1 MIQNGVAVFLLSQ
14 IPTLIFILIM
24 LLSTF
29 IGYKRGLIK
38 SSILL
43 FHAVMAF
50 VICAIL
56 YALLSKQ
63 DFFNYAIVKYIN
75 YFLGENG
82 LQNKLGVDVELNNLI
97 DILISYFMKNESNA
111 LLNVFFFYPVLGN

>member
-43 FHAVMAF
+43 LHAVMAF

-56 YALLSKQ
+56 YTLLSNQ

-97 DILISYFMKNESNA
+97 DILIS
-111 LLNVFFFYPVLGN
+111 